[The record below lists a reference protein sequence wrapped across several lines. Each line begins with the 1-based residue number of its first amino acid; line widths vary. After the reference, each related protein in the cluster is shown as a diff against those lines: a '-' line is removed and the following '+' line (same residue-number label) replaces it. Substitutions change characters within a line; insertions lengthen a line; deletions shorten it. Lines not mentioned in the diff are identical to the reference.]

1 MDHLNWLYDLD
12 RPFSSSLNLS
22 YLYDLN
28 EMSVMQ
34 KYGLYRILQRG
45 GVI

>member
-1 MDHLNWLYDLD
+1 MNHLNWIDELNCL
-12 RPFSSSLNLS
+12 FLSSLNLS

-28 EMSVMQ
+28 EMSVLQ
-34 KYGLYRILQRG
+34 KYSLYRILQRG